1 MLWGDIM
8 NYNKIIALFLI
19 LLLLPLPVVHAA
31 NPCDDPTEKHIMRGV
46 GAVFYLTGATIVM
59 TTPFGL
65 ATFIGVGF
73 LEAGVL
79 LAIAYAP

>member
-1 MLWGDIM
+1 M
-8 NYNKIIALFLI
+8 NYPKILALFLI

-31 NPCDDPTEKHIMRGV
+31 NPCDDSTEKPIMRGV

-59 TTPFGL
+59 TTPFGF

-73 LEAGVL
+73 LEIGMGI
-79 LAIAYAP
+79 AIAYGD